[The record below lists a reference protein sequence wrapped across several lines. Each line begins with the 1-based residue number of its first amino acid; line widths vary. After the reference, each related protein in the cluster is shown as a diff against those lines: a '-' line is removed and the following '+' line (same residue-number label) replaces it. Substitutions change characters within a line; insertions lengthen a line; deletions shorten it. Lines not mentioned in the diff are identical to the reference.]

1 MLRVAFWDSLLGIAI
16 EQELHK
22 WCVFNLAV
30 ANRCAVILRML
41 LHVLY
46 IQYRLDSTLNLL
58 PAICLTMLP
67 TTARLLSHYA
77 SDTAP

>member
-46 IQYRLDSTLNLL
+46 IQYRLDNK
-58 PAICLTMLP
+58 
-67 TTARLLSHYA
+67 
-77 SDTAP
+77 